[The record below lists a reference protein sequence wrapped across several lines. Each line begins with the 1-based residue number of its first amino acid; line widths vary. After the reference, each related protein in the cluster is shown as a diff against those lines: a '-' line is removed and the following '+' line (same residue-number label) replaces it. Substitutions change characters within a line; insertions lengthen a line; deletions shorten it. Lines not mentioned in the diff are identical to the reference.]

1 MITINLRP
9 GIKRK
14 RAGSGK
20 AAFLGQ
26 LRELATKVKEPL
38 LLVAVAVCLLVG
50 AWLGYGFL
58 SANHKIAAL
67 EPRVEKARDEAK
79 RFENL
84 MREKARAERIRDSL
98 LTQIGVIRSVDG
110 ERYIWPHVLDEVAKA
125 LPAYTWLAG
134 MTVIATPTAAVDTSA
149 TADTTVKTVPFE
161 LQGRT
166 VDIQAYTRF
175 LRQLEASPWIENVTP
190 LEAKTVVEHERPV
203 TAFSIRANFRRA
215 DSAYVRTVPLSQ
227 SVR

>member
-14 RAGSGK
+14 RAGASK

-26 LRELATKVKEPL
+26 LRDMATKVKEPL
-38 LLVAVAVCLLVG
+38 LLVAVAVCVVVG
-50 AWLGYGFL
+50 AWLGWGFI
-58 SANHKIAAL
+58 SANHAIASLTPRL
-67 EPRVEKARDEAK
+67 ERARDESK

-84 MREKARAERIRDSL
+84 MREKGQAERIRDSL
-98 LTQIGVIRSVDG
+98 VTQIGVIRSVDG
-110 ERYIWPHVLDEVAKA
+110 ERYVWPHVLDEVAKA
-125 LPAYTWLAG
+125 VPAYTWLASL
-134 MTVIATPTAAVDTSA
+134 TVTATPQAVDTS
-149 TADTTVKTVPFE
+149 TSADTTTKTVPFE

-166 VDIQAYTRF
+166 VDIQAYTKF

-190 LEAKTVVEHERPV
+190 IEAKTVVEHERPV
-203 TAFSIRANFRRA
+203 TAFSLRANFRRA

-227 SVR
+227 SAR

>member
-14 RAGSGK
+14 RAGAGR

-26 LRELATKVKEPL
+26 LREMATKVKEPL
-38 LLVAVAVCLLVG
+38 LLVAVAVCVLVG
-50 AWLGYGFL
+50 AWLGWGFI
-58 SANHKIAAL
+58 STNRAMAAM
-67 EPRVEKARDEAK
+67 EPRVERARDEAK

-84 MREKARAERIRDSL
+84 MREKAQAERIRDSL
-98 LTQIGVIRSVDG
+98 LTQIGVIRNVDG
-110 ERYIWPHVLDEVAKA
+110 ERYVWPHVLDEVAKA

-134 MTVIATPTAAVDTSA
+134 MNVVGTTPAADTSGVP
-149 TADTTVKTVPFE
+149 DTTARTVPFE
-161 LQGRT
+161 LYGRT
-166 VDIQAYTRF
+166 VDIQAYTKF

-190 LEAKTVVEHERPV
+190 VEAKTVIEHERPV
-203 TAFSIRANFRRA
+203 TAFTIRANFRRA

>member
-14 RAGSGK
+14 RAGASK

-26 LRELATKVKEPL
+26 LREMATKVKEPL
-38 LLVAVAVCLLVG
+38 LLVAVAVCVLVG
-50 AWLGYGFL
+50 AWLGWGFIT
-58 SANHKIAAL
+58 ANRKITAM
-67 EPRVEKARDEAK
+67 EPRLERARDEAK
-79 RFENL
+79 RFEDL
-84 MREKARAERIRDSL
+84 MRANARNERIRDSL
-98 LTQIGVIRSVDG
+98 LTQIAVIRSVDG
-110 ERYIWPHVLDEVAKA
+110 ERYVWPHVLDEVAKA

-134 MTVIATPTAAVDTSA
+134 MSVIGAAPAADTSGVP
-149 TADTTVKTVPFE
+149 DTTVKTVPFE

-166 VDIQAYTRF
+166 VDIQAYTKF
-175 LRQLEASPWIENVTP
+175 LRQLEASPWIDNVTP
-190 LEAKTVVEHERPV
+190 MEAKTIVEHERPV